1 MSEEEKAQRREAALK
16 AAESRTKDWDRRIN
30 KGRQATQ
37 AKSATKDTVGSKFE
51 GSTNEETRRMVELA
65 KEKEQR
71 TAASM
76 GYNPFE
82 ARMMGNNV
90 ARAAI
95 GGAET
100 GGGISITD
108 ADTSSHAQG
117 EARQSRSPP
126 GGNGNGLRVTNPA
139 GRKEEGD
146 DFSGEDAA
154 LVEAFATEIE
164 EALGTVLEQGHNIS
178 LTAVQTMLKMMKN
191 MAAKASEDKF
201 KRVRLGNANFHT
213 KVGGVDGGLEVMIA
227 AGFRLET
234 NDEEPVL
241 QHGSCDPVPLKLR
254 VAIRILAQAEAM
266 LNGGSA

>member
-1 MSEEEKAQRREAALK
+1 MIKYPLPPP
-16 AAESRTKDWDRRIN
+16 
-30 KGRQATQ
+30 
-37 AKSATKDTVGSKFE
+37 
-51 GSTNEETRRMVELA
+51 
-65 KEKEQR
+65 
-71 TAASM
+71 
-76 GYNPFE
+76 PFPHQ
-82 ARMMGNNV
+82 V

-164 EALGTVLEQGHNIS
+164 EALGTVLEQVRGRINFGNIDLS
-178 LTAVQTMLKMMKN
+178 ECLTKN
-191 MAAKASEDKF
+191 KKCCRGMVFSWGCGQD
-201 KRVRLGNANFHT
+201 VRFL
-213 KVGGVDGGLEVMIA
+213 
-227 AGFRLET
+227 
-234 NDEEPVL
+234 
-241 QHGSCDPVPLKLR
+241 
-254 VAIRILAQAEAM
+254 
-266 LNGGSA
+266 